1 MSGNSAAPQD
11 QFDEEAFL
19 HEVQGE
25 VFETE
30 YSPVPEGEFPMAVK
44 AGSTKI
50 ISGIGKDGEPYR
62 LYTSRAVIDSEEA
75 RKATNLEAPTARI
88 RFFLDLNEAGNGL
101 ASGKNKNVALGRLL
115 KATGNDKSG
124 WSYAAIEGVPFTGQ
138 VKHTADKN
146 DASRVFADVVA
157 FAKL

>member
-1 MSGNSAAPQD
+1 MTTAAPQD

-30 YSPVPEGEFPMAVK
+30 YSPVPEGEFTMQVK
-44 AGSTKI
+44 QGTSKV
-50 ISGIGKDGEPYR
+50 ISGTGKDGNPYKM
-62 LYTSRAVIDSEEA
+62 YTARAVIDSAEA
-75 RKATNLEAPTARI
+75 RAATNLEAPTARI
-88 RFFLDLNEAGNGL
+88 RFFLDLSESGSL
-101 ASGKNKNVALGRLL
+101 ASGKNKNVTLGRLL
-115 KATGNDKSG
+115 KATGNDKQG

-138 VKHTADKN
+138 VVHKADKQ
-146 DASRVFADVVA
+146 DATRVFAEVIN

>member
-1 MSGNSAAPQD
+1 MTSNSAAPQD

-30 YSPVPEGEFPMAVK
+30 YSPVPEGDFTMQVK
-44 AGSTKI
+44 QGSTKI
-50 ISGIGKDGEPYR
+50 VNGQGKDGRPYR
-62 LYTSRAVIDSEEA
+62 LYTSRVVIDSPEA
-75 RKATNLEAPTARI
+75 RAATNLEAPTARV
-88 RFFLDLNEAGNGL
+88 RFFLDLNEAGTAL

-115 KATGNDKSG
+115 KATGNDKAG
-124 WSYAAIEGVPFTGQ
+124 WTYAAIEGVPFTGQ
-138 VKHTADKN
+138 VKHVADN
-146 DASRVFADVVA
+146 RDASRVFAEVIA